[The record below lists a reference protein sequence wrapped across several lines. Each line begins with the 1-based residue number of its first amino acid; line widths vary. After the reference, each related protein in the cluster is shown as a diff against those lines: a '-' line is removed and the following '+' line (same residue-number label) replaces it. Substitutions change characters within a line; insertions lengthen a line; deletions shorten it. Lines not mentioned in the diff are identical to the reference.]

1 MAEQK
6 RYKILE
12 RVTSGWHLIDARAY
26 DLTKEN
32 CDTMLDKFISS
43 GQNPNDLKA
52 VLVDDPRYPTK
63 KPDIGYVPPADL

>member
-32 CDTMLDKFISS
+32 CDTMLDNFVAS
-43 GQNPNDLKA
+43 GQNPNDIKA

-63 KPDIGYVPPADL
+63 KPDVGYVPPADL